1 MWPPAGQKVAA
12 RCEIVTLPH
21 APHGNLFRFPRPL
34 RALTEPVLP
43 KGSSVKAAPVLA
55 TAAVLAAAGLAIPLT
70 MAARTHLE
78 PRAGHAAVMR
88 TSAVVTPAGGSP
100 AMAGSPALVAG
111 TAKATARPAATR
123 TTPTRSMPSATRTTP
138 TATRTTPT
146 ATRNTPTASGKA
158 PLAGRI
164 VPGVTYHG
172 VATEYSAADGNG
184 ACLFGP
190 AANLM
195 IAAMNYTDYETAK
208 ACGDYIRV
216 KASNGASVTVL
227 ITNECP
233 LPCAPGQLDLSQQAF
248 AKIADPAAGRITVTW
263 KLLSPAMSRKISIRY
278 MTGSSQWWCG
288 IQVIGHRNPVAR
300 LEVRAGSS
308 WRRLPRTG
316 YNYFISAHGGGC
328 GGPIRITDIYGQR
341 LTIKGI
347 ALLPNVKQPTR
358 VQFARH

>member
-1 MWPPAGQKVAA
+1 
-12 RCEIVTLPH
+12 
-21 APHGNLFRFPRPL
+21 
-34 RALTEPVLP
+34 
-43 KGSSVKAAPVLA
+43 
-55 TAAVLAAAGLAIPLT
+55 LAAG
-70 MAARTHLE
+70 
-78 PRAGHAAVMR
+78 
-88 TSAVVTPAGGSP
+88 PAK
-100 AMAGSPALVAG
+100 
-111 TAKATARPAATR
+111 TTARSAAALPAATR
-123 TTPTRSMPSATRTTP
+123 TMTSAMGATPSAARTTP
-138 TATRTTPT
+138 SAKGATPTARGTTPT
-146 ATRNTPTASGKA
+146 VSGKA

-164 VPGVTYHG
+164 VPGVIYHG

-216 KASNGASVTVL
+216 TASNGASVTVL

-248 AKIADPAAGRITVTW
+248 AKIANPAAGRITVTW

-316 YNYFISAHGGGC
+316 YNYFIAAHGGGC

>member
-1 MWPPAGQKVAA
+1 
-12 RCEIVTLPH
+12 
-21 APHGNLFRFPRPL
+21 
-34 RALTEPVLP
+34 
-43 KGSSVKAAPVLA
+43 
-55 TAAVLAAAGLAIPLT
+55 

-78 PRAGHAAVMR
+78 PSAGHAVVMR

-100 AMAGSPALVAG
+100 AMAGSPALAAG
-111 TAKATARPAATR
+111 TAKATARSAAMR
-123 TTPTRSMPSATRTTP
+123 TTPTATRTTP

-146 ATRNTPTASGKA
+146 ATQTTPTASAKA

-172 VATEYSAADGNG
+172 VATEYSAGNGDG

-208 ACGDYIRV
+208 ACGDYVRV
-216 KASNGASVTVL
+216 KAADGASVTVL

-248 AKIADPAAGRITVTW
+248 AKIANPAAGRITVTW
-263 KLLSPAMSRKISIRY
+263 QLLSPAMSRTISIRY

-300 LEVRAGSS
+300 LEVRAGNR

-316 YNYFISAHGGGC
+316 YNYFISAHGSGC

-341 LTIKGI
+341 LTINGV